1 MLGLRCRIW
10 PAASS
15 AFATSHPFNPHDSSS
30 AFSASRTRTSSSI
43 NSFRDR
49 LVAGDGGF
57 EIVLEGQ
64 LFPLVSDSVLC
75 APVHYEAHSK
85 QGWHRVG
92 GLSGEWLHRSVVAKN
107 LLLVIDDNRK
117 FDAHSWYH
125 IPEFPYVSFIFGG
138 VWTPIT
144 TRP

>member
-1 MLGLRCRIW
+1 MPLFNVGDRVERIG
-10 PAASS
+10 PRS
-15 AFATSHPFNPHDSSS
+15 DM
-30 AFSASRTRTSSSI
+30 
-43 NSFRDR
+43 DE
-49 LVAGDGGF
+49 GGH
-57 EIVLEGQ
+57 
-64 LFPLVSDSVLC
+64 
-75 APVHYEAHSK
+75 HYEAHSK